1 MLESGLFPDLPL
13 GAPVSRSGPHTPTH
27 TCHDLRTPIPTHF
40 DSGPSLHLL
49 VLLHPL
55 TLGQRQLPQGTGEAE
70 MGTVGEE
77 EREAEAGTYRV
88 PITGL
93 Q

>member
-1 MLESGLFPDLPL
+1 MDFSLIFPLEHLCPAVAHTHL
-13 GAPVSRSGPHTPTH
+13 HTPVMTSVPPS
-27 TCHDLRTPIPTHF
+27 LPTLTAA
-40 DSGPSLHLL
+40 PSLHLL
-49 VLLHPL
+49 VPL
-55 TLGQRQLPQGTGEAE
+55 RPRTLGQRQLPQGTGEAE

-77 EREAEAGTYRV
+77 EREAEAGAYRV